1 MEEEI
6 RSAVEDNDPADAQ
19 ETVVN
24 GEAAANTAA
33 APDAGEQWAKER
45 AELEDLLRRRQ
56 AEFENYRR
64 RVDRERM
71 EFAEYAGMESV
82 RGLLPTL
89 DDFER
94 ALKAAQASG
103 SADNELVK
111 GIELIYKRLLESLT
125 KQGLEPIETEGK
137 SFDPHLHEAVQR
149 VEQEDAEDGAILDE
163 YQRGYNFKG
172 KLLRPAMV
180 KVAVRP

>member
-6 RSAVEDNDPADAQ
+6 RSAVEENDPADVP
-19 ETVVN
+19 ESVVD
-24 GEAAANTAA
+24 GEVPGVT
-33 APDAGEQWAKER
+33 DGGEQWARER

-64 RVDRERM
+64 RVERERI
-71 EFAEYAGMESV
+71 EFAEYAGMEGV
-82 RGLLPTL
+82 RALLPTL

-94 ALKAAQASG
+94 ALKAAQSSG
-103 SADNELVK
+103 SGDNELLK

-125 KQGLEPIETEGK
+125 KQGLEPIITEGQT
-137 SFDPHLHEAVQR
+137 FNPHLHEAVQR
-149 VEQEDAEDGAILDE
+149 VEQEDAEDGAILEE